1 MARRWLSFPS
11 ADGSLSRII
20 PRDAQ
25 RGVYDFPSSRPLS
38 FLHIVPKQPNGVG
51 RGGAESSQE
60 GSAGFAPLLQH
71 ILYDHFMEEMEECEH
86 EEACHDQVGRGQ
98 ERDGVVSWCSG
109 PQSQLVELAP
119 HGRLS
124 SLFRTSF

>member
-98 ERDGVVSWCSG
+98 ERDGVVAWCSG
-109 PQSQLVELAP
+109 PQSQLVE
-119 HGRLS
+119 
-124 SLFRTSF
+124 